1 MSSLQLG
8 TIRQTDELEP
18 VLAIEQRSF
27 RWPWG
32 RLSFEGELSCQN
44 ACNYIVKSG
53 APGTDDQVIAYAFC
67 RRAADELHL
76 LKVAVSPAWR
86 RHGIATRLLEHCFA
100 IAAKQ
105 GATSVHLEVRPSNTP
120 AIALYLK
127 LGFEVVGRRQKY
139 YAETKE
145 DAVMMI
151 KNLKEEL

>member
-1 MSSLQLG
+1 MSSWQLG
-8 TIRQTDELEP
+8 TIRQAEELEP
-18 VLAIEQRSF
+18 ILAIEQRSF

-44 ACNYIVKSG
+44 ACNYIVKSE
-53 APGTDDQVIAYAFC
+53 ANGTGDQVIAYAFF

-76 LKVAVSPAWR
+76 LKIAVSPAWR
-86 RHGIATRLLEHCFA
+86 GRGIATGLLERCFA
-100 IAAKQ
+100 ISAKQ

-127 LGFEVVGRRQKY
+127 LGFEVIGRRHKY

-145 DAVMMI
+145 DAILMI

>member
-1 MSSLQLG
+1 VSSWQLG
-8 TIRQTDELEP
+8 TIRRADELEP
-18 VLAIEQRSF
+18 VLVIEQRSF

-32 RLSFEGELSCQN
+32 RLSFEGELSCPN

-53 APGTDDQVIAYAFC
+53 TNGTGGQVTAYAFF

-76 LKVAVSPAWR
+76 LKIAVSPAWR
-86 RHGIATRLLEHCFA
+86 RHGIASRLLKRCFELS
-100 IAAKQ
+100 AKQ

-120 AIALYLK
+120 AIELYLN
-127 LGFEVVGRRQKY
+127 LGFEVIGRRHKY

-145 DAVMMI
+145 DAVLMI

>member
-1 MSSLQLG
+1 VIKWQLG
-8 TIRQTDELEP
+8 TIRRAEELEP
-18 VLAIEQRSF
+18 VLAIEQQSF

-53 APGTDDQVIAYAFC
+53 ANGCGDQVIAYAFF

-76 LKVAVSPAWR
+76 LKIAVSPAWR
-86 RHGIATRLLEHCFA
+86 ERGIATRLLERCFA
-100 IAAKQ
+100 INAKQ
-105 GATSVHLEVRPSNTP
+105 GATSVHLEVRPTNTP
-120 AIALYLK
+120 AIELYLK
-127 LGFEVVGRRQKY
+127 LGFEVIGQRHKY

-145 DAVMMI
+145 DAVLMI

>member
-1 MSSLQLG
+1 MSSWQLG
-8 TIRQTDELEP
+8 SIRQAEELEP
-18 VLAIEQRSF
+18 ILAIEQRSF

-53 APGTDDQVIAYAFC
+53 ANGIGNQVIAYAFF

-76 LKVAVSPAWR
+76 LKIAVSPAWR
-86 RHGIATRLLEHCFA
+86 GLGIATRLLERCFA
-100 IAAKQ
+100 ISAKQ

-120 AIALYLK
+120 AIGLYQK
-127 LGFEVVGRRQKY
+127 LGFEVIGRRHKY

-145 DAVMMI
+145 DAVLMI